1 MIQIYS
7 PGNNNFI
14 KNGDAVLLPLQ
25 CIVHAELNG
34 AWTMEI
40 THPLDEEGR
49 WKLIEVGAV
58 IKAPSF
64 NGSQLFRIRQT
75 QKQDSGITA
84 TAEPIFLDA
93 VGDCFLLDVRP
104 TRKTGQE
111 ALDMIL
117 ANNSKYSGKSDITTK
132 ATAYYVRKNA
142 LEAIA
147 GEDNSFIE
155 RWGGE
160 IIYNNY
166 EIIINERAGG
176 DYGMQILYGKNIP
189 TDGLIESVDM
199 EGVATRIIPKAYN
212 GYILP
217 GSAPWVDSPLINSY
231 PTVMTKVV
239 EYDNIR
245 LAVDVD
251 EEEEDLIIC
260 NNLQELYA
268 ELRKAAAEEFNQGID
283 KPTVAI
289 EATLVI
295 LSKSPDYQDFKD
307 LEKVSLG
314 DTVHCKHN
322 RLGIVSDAR
331 VIALDYDCILGEVQA
346 ITIGETQPSFLDR
359 VSSTVQRT
367 EKAITKAGAVKAE
380 QIEGFIDGVMAQL
393 RLQNTIAE
401 KQDVMAI
408 LFEDLDPES
417 STYGALGIGTQG
429 LQISKQRTAD
439 DRGWIWT
446 TAATAGGIVADVI
459 NAGTLEA
466 IDITGV
472 NITGST
478 ISGSTLSSVNS
489 DGDEGVRIARG
500 RVTVYHQGDEA
511 GRVNSAIWNGRLGA
525 VLVGTGGYVLLNTTT
540 TFDETNGRFTV
551 SDINEPN
558 NYIRGSARLG
568 TIAAYY
574 NSASA
579 ILDANNQYM
588 WVKNNAKEVIAHAA
602 DGYISLTDGATTFL
616 QSISTKTFSIVSG
629 SNQALLTPG
638 DRLTITDGK
647 KTGSYYND
655 RITIVNGTKA
665 AFYYNDRIAIT
676 DGSSLTWGTQYRAND
691 SLNYGF
697 AVFAGHV
704 TNSTRSVEFFIPL
717 NISAAGRTASIALP
731 SDCSVRTPSGY
742 LNGSQYLTGVTVQTW
757 CLKNGIRVRLNSTTA
772 YTNVS
777 NNQPVSVSGTFNI
790 TFTA

>member
-7 PGNNNFI
+7 PGNNNYI
-14 KNGDAVLLPLQ
+14 KNGNAVLLPLQ

-104 TRKTGQE
+104 TKKTGQE

-117 ANNSKYSGKSDITTK
+117 ANNSKYSGISDITTK
-132 ATAYYVRKNA
+132 ATAYYIRKNA

-160 IIYNNY
+160 IIYNNH

-217 GSAPWVDSPLINSY
+217 GNAPWVDSPLINSY

-245 LAVDVD
+245 LAADVD

-260 NNLQELYA
+260 NNMQELYTA
-268 ELRKAAAEEFNQGID
+268 LRKAATDEFALGID
-283 KPTVAI
+283 KPTVGI
-289 EATLVI
+289 EVQLVI
-295 LSKSPDYQDFKD
+295 LARSPDYQDFKE
-307 LEKVSLG
+307 LERVSLG

-322 RLGIVSDAR
+322 RLGIVTDAR
-331 VIALDYDCILGEVQA
+331 VIALDYDCIQDEVQA
-346 ITIGETQPSFLDR
+346 ITIGETEPSFLDR
-359 VSSTVQRT
+359 VSSTVQRA

-380 QIEGFIDGVMAQL
+380 QIEGFINGALAQL
-393 RLQNTIAE
+393 RLQNTVAK
-401 KQDVMAI
+401 KQDVRAVM
-408 LFEDLDPES
+408 FEDLDPES
-417 STYGALGIGTQG
+417 PTYGALAIGTQG
-429 LQISKQRTAD
+429 WQISKERNAD
-439 DRGWIWT
+439 DTDWVWS
-446 TAATAGGIVADVI
+446 TAATSGGIIADYI
-459 NAGTLEA
+459 TAGTLEA
-466 IDITGV
+466 IDINGV

-478 ISGSTLSSVNS
+478 ISGTNITGSSLVVQGP
-489 DGDEGVRIARG
+489 DDDDPTKYDDRI
-500 RVTVYHQGDEA
+500 
-511 GRVNSAIWNGRLGA
+511 
-525 VLVGTGGYVLLNTTT
+525 
-540 TFDETNGRFTV
+540 
-551 SDINEPN
+551 
-558 NYIRGSARLG
+558 
-568 TIAAYY
+568 TI
-574 NSASA
+574 
-579 ILDANNQYM
+579 
-588 WVKNNAKEVIAHAA
+588 A
-602 DGYISLTDGATTFL
+602 DGYIDYETVYKGTEITPPKSVDARQGAEKLSFSWQDSSTVYNASYGYDGAVL
-616 QSISTKTFSIVSG
+616 YASG
-629 SNQALLTPG
+629 TPG
-638 DRLTITDGK
+638 RERQYLKSPQLYATRRAGASSPEVTVWKNIFVYGETYSPGGAAIFPGHITNSSKAIDFYVPLPASAVGLSCEMPALPTNLSVRGVNGYINSK
-647 KTGSYYND
+647 QYLSDTDISK
-655 RITIVNGTKA
+655 ITI
-665 AFYYNDRIAIT
+665 
-676 DGSSLTWGTQYRAND
+676 
-691 SLNYGF
+691 
-697 AVFAGHV
+697 
-704 TNSTRSVEFFIPL
+704 
-717 NISAAGRTASIALP
+717 
-731 SDCSVRTPSGY
+731 SVRDGG
-742 LNGSQYLTGVTVQTW
+742 LL
-757 CLKNGIRVRLNSTTA
+757 IRFASSSTF
-772 YTNVS
+772 TNCT
-777 NNQPVSVSGTFNI
+777 NNTPVSVHGTF
-790 TFTA
+790 TFNFN